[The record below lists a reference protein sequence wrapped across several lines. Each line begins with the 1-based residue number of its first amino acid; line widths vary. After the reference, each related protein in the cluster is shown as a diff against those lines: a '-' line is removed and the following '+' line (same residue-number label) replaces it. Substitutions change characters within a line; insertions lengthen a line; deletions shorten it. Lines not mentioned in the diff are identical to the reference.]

1 MAKEYIA
8 SKHPGGNRVH
18 IWDDSP
24 SFNEYPYDRELVEKD
39 FTPVEY
45 PSHNRSVEEIDASI
59 DSLLAKLDAESARY
73 DALIADTKALLAE
86 LEAM

>member
-1 MAKEYIA
+1 MAREYIA

-24 SFNEYPYDRELVEKD
+24 SFNEYLYDRELVVKD

-59 DSLLAKLDAESARY
+59 DSLLAKLDEENARY
-73 DALIADTKALLAE
+73 EELIAVNKELLAV